1 MTILAYLKEVGIN
14 YIGSV
19 VYSYRDG
26 TERLE
31 NFTSCCDDIMNEGS
45 LFIRNPLVGID
56 MEICPEEGDPTP
68 YLIYVSDDGLHCEP
82 NKFNRVA
89 EGIDKWNELIDK
101 HKNLNKLI
109 DKL

>member
-31 NFTSCCDDIMNEGS
+31 SFTSNYEDIS
-45 LFIRNPLVGID
+45 HKSSIFIRNPLVGID
-56 MEICPEEGDPTP
+56 MEICSEEGDPTP
-68 YLIYVSDDGLHCEP
+68 YLIYVSDDGLHSEP
-82 NKFNRVA
+82 NKFNRIGV
-89 EGIDKWNELIDK
+89 GIDKWNELIDK

>member
-1 MTILAYLKEVGIN
+1 MTILKYLKEVGIN

-19 VYSYRDG
+19 VYSYCDG
-26 TERLE
+26 TEGLE
-31 NFTSCCDDIMNEGS
+31 SFTSNYEDITHKGS

-56 MEICPEEGDPTP
+56 MEICSEEGA
-68 YLIYVSDDGLHCEP
+68 YLIYVSDDGLHSEP
-82 NKFNRVA
+82 NKFNRIGV
-89 EGIDKWNELIDK
+89 GVDKWNELIDK

>member
-31 NFTSCCDDIMNEGS
+31 NFTSDYDDIS
-45 LFIRNPLVGID
+45 HKSSVFIRNPLVGID
-56 MEICPEEGDPTP
+56 MEICSEEGA